1 MTSNYSNTTWASFM
15 RGLMALMMAMLTAS
29 TAMAMSEYVTM
40 QVGETKTLNL
50 PSSFTNMYPYCKTTT
65 WLSYGNEY
73 VSVISSTL
81 FSAKVKANKAF
92 SSPIIVRCNYYYYL
106 IQNGRY
112 VYGGTTFYDFVV
124 TVEGSQPTAITLS
137 PSNVTLDRGQSVN
150 LKPVLTPSNAT
161 TSYSWSTSNADVAT
175 VDNTG
180 HVIGQNPGEATITC
194 RTANGLSANCFV
206 TVRGSEATSIRVS
219 PSSMSLTMGE
229 SSYVSATLS
238 PSNTSTTYSWQSGN
252 TSVVKVNNSGKVTA
266 VGKGSTRV
274 TATTS
279 NGLSDYCYVTVS
291 APKPSSVSIKGS
303 TTLNVGESETL
314 TPTLSPS
321 NAETSYTWSTSN
333 ANVAT
338 VSSNG
343 TVKAIAQGTCTIT
356 VKTANGKT
364 ASCLVTVN
372 EVVAQPTNVSID
384 ESISL
389 VIGQSQTLT
398 PTLTPSNVT
407 TTYAW
412 VSSNTSVAAVNSSGK
427 VTAIKKGTARITVT
441 TANGLSDYCNVTVS
455 APSPTSVSINS
466 TLTLEVGQSET
477 ITPTLSPSNAETS
490 YTWTSSNSSIVS
502 VSSNGTVKAIAPGTA
517 KVTVK
522 TDNGKTAS
530 CQVTVNEQEIF
541 PTSITMTDCLDLT
554 VGDEYRLTPTISPAN
569 ATNTTVSWSSSNMAV
584 ATVKNGLVKA
594 EGEGT
599 CYISATTSNGLTAK
613 CYVVVS
619 QRNTDDNGTDI
630 TEGWEGNYQFTA
642 DVTRFVAS
650 EMPFNEVF
658 DMTITQKEDDYYIT
672 SMMGCNTVFIIY
684 EGLKLNIIDAS
695 HAEIVLR
702 YNNCLGNPI
711 NGGRYSNFHELNPD
725 DEFNYINNQVI
736 TITRHSDGTTEM
748 SDFNIYAFGSET
760 DYEYLREAKYRGA
773 IGSKMDA
780 ANIKN
785 VLRENDSLEV
795 FDLNG
800 RCIYRGQKVECP
812 RLDKGMYIFKS
823 GEVTR
828 KVFVR

>member
-1 MTSNYSNTTWASFM
+1 MTIIHKRENWSSVIK
-15 RGLMALMMAMLTAS
+15 GLLTFLMLTLTAS
-29 TAMAMSEYVTM
+29 TAMAMSENVTM

-50 PSSFTNMYPYCKTTT
+50 PSSFTSMYPYCKTTT

-81 FSAKVKANKAF
+81 FSATVKANKAF

-161 TSYSWSTSNADVAT
+161 TSYSWSTSNAGVAT

-180 HVIGQNPGEATITC
+180 HVIGQNSGEATITC

-206 TVRGSEATSIRVS
+206 TVRGSEATNIRVS
-219 PSSMSLTMGE
+219 PSSMSLTMEE

-238 PSNTSTTYSWQSGN
+238 PSNTSTTYSWQSDN
-252 TSVVKVNNSGKVTA
+252 TSVVKVNSSGKVTA

-291 APKPSSVSIKGS
+291 APAPSSVSIKGS

-321 NAETSYTWSTSN
+321 NAETSYTW
-333 ANVAT
+333 
-338 VSSNG
+338 
-343 TVKAIAQGTCTIT
+343 
-356 VKTANGKT
+356 
-364 ASCLVTVN
+364 
-372 EVVAQPTNVSID
+372 
-384 ESISL
+384 
-389 VIGQSQTLT
+389 
-398 PTLTPSNVT
+398 
-407 TTYAW
+407 
-412 VSSNTSVAAVNSSGK
+412 
-427 VTAIKKGTARITVT
+427 
-441 TANGLSDYCNVTVS
+441 
-455 APSPTSVSINS
+455 
-466 TLTLEVGQSET
+466 
-477 ITPTLSPSNAETS
+477 
-490 YTWTSSNSSIVS
+490 TSSNYSIVS

-522 TDNGKTAS
+522 TDNGKTAN
-530 CQVTVNEQEIF
+530 CQVTVSEQEIL

-569 ATNTTVSWSSSNMAV
+569 ATNTTVNWSSSDMAV

-594 EGEGT
+594 EGKGT

-619 QRNTDDNGTDI
+619 IGNTDDNDTDI
-630 TEGWEGNYQFTA
+630 TEGWEGSYQFTA

-736 TITRHSDGTTEM
+736 TIIRHSDGTTKM

-760 DYEYLREAKYRGA
+760 DYEYLREAKYRGV

-780 ANIKN
+780 ADIKN

-800 RCIYRGQKVECP
+800 RCIYRGQKVEYP

>member
-29 TAMAMSEYVTM
+29 TAMAMSENVTM

-50 PSSFTNMYPYCKTTT
+50 PSSFTSMYPYCKSTT
-65 WLSYGNEY
+65 WMSLGNEY
-73 VSVISSTL
+73 VTVTSSSM
-81 FSAKVKANKAF
+81 FSATIKAKKAY
-92 SSPIIVRCNYYYYL
+92 STPIVVRCDYYYYAL
-106 IQNGRY
+106 RGGTY
-112 VYGGTTFYDFVV
+112 VYGGHTYYDFIV
-124 TVEGSQPTAITLS
+124 TVEGLQPTAIRLD
-137 PSNVTLDRGQSVN
+137 PPEATLDRGKSVN
-150 LKPVLTPSNAT
+150 LKPVLTPENAT
-161 TSYSWSTSNADVAT
+161 TTFSWSTSSEGVAT
-175 VDNTG
+175 VDMNG
-180 HVIGQNPGEATITC
+180 HVIGQNYGEATITC
-194 RTANGLSANCFV
+194 KTANGL
-206 TVRGSEATSIRVS
+206 EATCSVKVQRPTPTKVSIDDL
-219 PSSMSLTMGE
+219 LTLTIGE
-229 SSYVSATLS
+229 SATLTPTLK
-238 PSNTSTTYSWQSGN
+238 PSNASTTYSWSSDNSQVASVNSSGE
-252 TSVVKVNNSGKVTA
+252 VTA
-266 VGKGSTRV
+266 RKKGLARITV
-274 TATTS
+274 TTA
-279 NGLSDYCYVTVS
+279 NGLSDYCDVTVY
-291 APKPSSVSIKGS
+291 APSPSSVSIKKS
-303 TTLNVGESETL
+303 ITLEVGQSETL

-321 NAETSYTWSTSN
+321 NAETSYTWSSSDSDI
-333 ANVAT
+333 AS

-343 TVKAIAQGTCTIT
+343 TVKGNAPGTANVT

-364 ASCLVTVN
+364 ASCQVTVN

-398 PTLTPSNVT
+398 PTLTPSNAT

-412 VSSNTSVAAVNSSGK
+412 VSSNISVATVNSSGK

-466 TLTLEVGQSET
+466 SLTLEVGQSET

-530 CQVTVNEQEIF
+530 CQVTVNEQEIL

-684 EGLKLNIIDAS
+684 EGLKLNIIDTS

-736 TITRHSDGTTEM
+736 TITRHADGTTEM

-760 DYEYLREAKYRGA
+760 DYEYLREAKYRGV

-812 RLDKGMYIFKS
+812 RLDKGMYIFMS

>member
-1 MTSNYSNTTWASFM
+1 M
-15 RGLMALMMAMLTAS
+15 MMAMLTAS
-29 TAMAMSEYVTM
+29 TAMAMSENVTM

-50 PSSFTNMYPYCKTTT
+50 PSSFTSMYPYCKSTT
-65 WLSYGNEY
+65 WMSYGNEY

-81 FSAKVKANKAF
+81 FSATVKANKAF
-92 SSPIIVRCNYYYYL
+92 SSPVIVRCNYYYYL

-161 TSYSWSTSNADVAT
+161 TSYSWSTSNASVAT

-180 HVIGQNPGEATITC
+180 HVIGQNSGEATITC

-219 PSSMSLTMGE
+219 PSSMSLTMEE

-252 TSVVKVNNSGKVTA
+252 TSVVKVNSSGKVTA

-291 APKPSSVSIKGS
+291 APAPSSVSIKGS

-321 NAETSYTWSTSN
+321 NAETSYTW
-333 ANVAT
+333 
-338 VSSNG
+338 
-343 TVKAIAQGTCTIT
+343 
-356 VKTANGKT
+356 
-364 ASCLVTVN
+364 
-372 EVVAQPTNVSID
+372 
-384 ESISL
+384 
-389 VIGQSQTLT
+389 
-398 PTLTPSNVT
+398 
-407 TTYAW
+407 
-412 VSSNTSVAAVNSSGK
+412 
-427 VTAIKKGTARITVT
+427 
-441 TANGLSDYCNVTVS
+441 
-455 APSPTSVSINS
+455 
-466 TLTLEVGQSET
+466 
-477 ITPTLSPSNAETS
+477 
-490 YTWTSSNSSIVS
+490 TSSNYSIVS
-502 VSSNGTVKAIAPGTA
+502 VSSNGTVKAIAPGTG

-530 CQVTVNEQEIF
+530 CQVTVNEQEIL

-569 ATNTTVSWSSSNMAV
+569 ATNTTVNWSSSDMAV

-594 EGEGT
+594 EGKGT

-619 QRNTDDNGTDI
+619 IGNTDDNDTDI
-630 TEGWEGNYQFTA
+630 TEGWEGSYQFTA

-736 TITRHSDGTTEM
+736 TITRHGDGTTEI

-760 DYEYLREAKYRGA
+760 DYEYLREAKYRGV

-780 ANIKN
+780 ADIKN